1 MQERRKYKRVEVSV
15 LFSYESYGDDE
26 EVVEQGIG
34 IIKDISLGGLLI
46 ESDTIIDANYIK
58 VRFVNFDNTEKCIVA
73 SIVHSK
79 KTEDGKVKTGVCFHS
94 SIDKNTKFVADLIRT
109 HYYGYYEVS
118 HETLMTERDCIFAM
132 RNPKLN

>member
-1 MQERRKYKRVEVSV
+1 MQEKRKYKRVEVNVFS
-15 LFSYESYGDDE
+15 SYESYGDDE

-46 ESDTIIDANYIK
+46 ESDIIIYANYIK

-73 SIVHSK
+73 SIVHSR

-109 HYYGYYEVS
+109 HYYGYYEAS
-118 HETLMTERDCIFAM
+118 HET
-132 RNPKLN
+132 